1 MPLLFLSSLLLFLVS
16 ITFVILTYRV
26 IIYPA
31 FISPLRKVPPAHW
44 TVPFSPLWILIVRL
58 QGRENRV
65 LHLAHQKLGRFVRVG
80 PNELSVNDAGAVRTI
95 YQGGFEKT
103 VWYSIF
109 DNYGVP
115 CMFSTVPVKEH
126 SLRKRMISN
135 VYSKSYIQSSQAA
148 KEQAAAILHG
158 RLLPILEESSAKGRE
173 PHGIDIHSMFLA
185 AAMDLIT
192 AYIFGLRHS
201 TDFLRNLGYREHWL
215 QLYKARANYPF
226 WRQEL
231 PRFTEFMS
239 RLGLNLYPTWVDDCN
254 RELGEWNKKLCTT
267 VLASG
272 VIGEE
277 TKAVDEPV
285 VTKAML
291 AGLDKEAQTNGEKS
305 ILYSTALQHHD
316 LSVASEL
323 FDHILAGQ
331 ETAGITLTYLV
342 WELSRDQDLQRQLQ
356 LELRTLDPG
365 LKRHRDETGRWTT
378 TEDGTIP
385 DLKALDSLELLH
397 AVLMETLRLHAAI
410 PGPQPRQA
418 PHPSCR
424 IGPYEVPGGTRVSA
438 LAHTLHREE
447 AAFPEPEVWDHTR
460 WLGADEEVR
469 KVMNRQFWAFGSGG
483 RMCIGSNFA
492 MNEMKLIFAAIYSNY
507 TTHIVDDAGI
517 EQDDGYI
524 AGPKSGRLWIR
535 LEPLV

>member
-1 MPLLFLSSLLLFLVS
+1 
-16 ITFVILTYRV
+16 
-26 IIYPA
+26 
-31 FISPLRKVPPAHW
+31 
-44 TVPFSPLWILIVRL
+44 
-58 QGRENRV
+58 
-65 LHLAHQKLGRFVRVG
+65 
-80 PNELSVNDAGAVRTI
+80 
-95 YQGGFEKT
+95 
-103 VWYSIF
+103 
-109 DNYGVP
+109 
-115 CMFSTVPVKEH
+115 MFSTVPAKEH

-148 KEQAAAILHG
+148 KAQAAAILHA
-158 RLLPILEESSAKGRE
+158 RLMPILEESAAKGRE
-173 PHGIDIHSMFLA
+173 PHGIDIHSLFLA

-201 TDFLRNLGYREHWL
+201 TDFLRNRGYREHWL

-231 PRFTEFMS
+231 PRFTEVMS
-239 RLGLNLYPTWVDDCN
+239 RLGLNLYPSWVDECN
-254 RELGEWNKKLCTT
+254 RELGEWNKKLCIT

-277 TKAVDEPV
+277 TKPVDEPV

-291 AGLDKEAQTNGEKS
+291 AGLDKEAQANGDKS
-305 ILYSTALQHHD
+305 ILYSTALQHYD

-331 ETAGITLTYLV
+331 ETTGITLTYLV
-342 WELSRDQDLQRQLQ
+342 WELSRDQALQQKLQ
-356 LELRTLDPG
+356 SELQTLDSG
-365 LKRHRDETGRWTT
+365 LKKQRDETGQWTAT
-378 TEDGTIP
+378 DAGSIP

-424 IGPYEVPGGTRVSA
+424 IGPYDVPGGTRVSA

-447 AAFPEPEVWDHTR
+447 AAFPEPEKWDHER
-460 WLGADEEVR
+460 WLGGDEEAR
-469 KVMNRQFWAFGSGG
+469 KLMNRHFWAFGSGG

-492 MNEMKLIFAAIYSNY
+492 MNGPY
-507 TTHIVDDAGI
+507 T
-517 EQDDGYI
+517 
-524 AGPKSGRLWIR
+524 
-535 LEPLV
+535 